1 MIYFVREDITVNF
14 RFMTGQKVKAIFFI
28 VYMGFA
34 TWRVY
39 YNVFLEDNNF
49 SGIQIG
55 IINAFIQ
62 STVFFIV
69 PIWGVIADKR
79 GIRPTLRV
87 AVFITAIILFGLG
100 YVLNFWWVIGIIFI
114 LMLFHHSLGPLID
127 ALAVQFTQSNNQYN
141 YGGLRLWGSFGWAV
155 ASIAGGYIFIYLNLK
170 FIFPIT
176 SLFFFSSILLLRTP
190 KKSTTLLYK
199 PHFERIKFKEIRH
212 NKALLIFLIILFLYG
227 IASSPVNAYM
237 NLYFSE
243 LGADNF
249 IIGLAYTIQSLS
261 ELPFFIIGNRLLKKF
276 GSRVVIIVSMM
287 IMVVRLLIYA
297 LVPGIPVALMVCAL
311 QGITLSFLLVGVVDY
326 LHAQLPKSRH
336 ATAQSLLWGLYFGLG
351 HTVGNLII
359 GVLKDIG
366 GMVGVMFNFAILTGV
381 IFLITTID
389 FMLQLRKR

>member
-1 MIYFVREDITVNF
+1 
-14 RFMTGQKVKAIFFI
+14 
-28 VYMGFA
+28 
-34 TWRVY
+34 
-39 YNVFLEDNNF
+39 
-49 SGIQIG
+49 
-55 IINAFIQ
+55 
-62 STVFFIV
+62 
-69 PIWGVIADKR
+69 
-79 GIRPTLRV
+79 
-87 AVFITAIILFGLG
+87 
-100 YVLNFWWVIGIIFI
+100 
-114 LMLFHHSLGPLID
+114 
-127 ALAVQFTQSNNQYN
+127 
-141 YGGLRLWGSFGWAV
+141 
-155 ASIAGGYIFIYLNLK
+155 
-170 FIFPIT
+170 
-176 SLFFFSSILLLRTP
+176 
-190 KKSTTLLYK
+190 
-199 PHFERIKFKEIRH
+199 
-212 NKALLIFLIILFLYG
+212 
-227 IASSPVNAYM
+227 M